1 MLEDKL
7 LVWKLKRGNRDALR
21 AIYEKYRDDLL
32 RIAAGLLR
40 ETSLAEDVVHDV
52 FIAFVNAS
60 SNFTLTGSLRG
71 YLTTCVAN
79 KARNINR
86 TTFRQRTDNLDEM
99 QPAASE
105 MRRPEEWLICDEQF
119 QQIRNAMAQIP
130 YEQREA
136 VVLHIQGAMKFKEIA
151 ELQGI
156 PIKTVMSRYRYGLDK
171 LRSILNSEVKK

>member
-7 LVWKLKRGNRDALR
+7 LVWKLKRGNQNALCV
-21 AIYEKYRDDLL
+21 IYEKYRDDLL

-52 FIAFVNAS
+52 FTNFVTISRDFN
-60 SNFTLTGSLRG
+60 LTGTLKG

-86 TTFRQRTDNLDEM
+86 KMSRQKKVNLEEIE
-99 QPAASE
+99 PTISHHK
-105 MRRPEEWLICDEQF
+105 RPEEWIIDNEQF
-119 QQIRNAMAQIP
+119 QKICEAMDQIP

-136 VVLHIQGAMKFKEIA
+136 VILHIQGSMRFKDIA
-151 ELQGI
+151 KLQNTS
-156 PIKTVMSRYRYGLDK
+156 IKTALSRYRYGLDK
-171 LRSILNSEVKK
+171 LRSLLNSEVKK